1 MVVTDFNGAALQKGD
16 NVTVSDGLKVIG
28 AGIIL
33 KKGSVIKNI
42 NLTND
47 PAEIDSKIKKQQ
59 SFCVLNLSRKCNPY
73 SAYGI

>member
-47 PAEIDSKIKKQQ
+47 PAEIDSKIKQTAIILRADFVK
-59 SFCVLNLSRKCNPY
+59 KM
-73 SAYGI
+73 

>member
-47 PAEIDSKIKKQQ
+47 PAEIDSKIKKTCLLYT
-59 SFCVLNLSRKCNPY
+59 SPSPRD
-73 SAYGI
+73 